1 MRVTADRDALA
12 FIREHGGMVFI
23 RPYRTVFC
31 GPSVDIEAT
40 TEPPRGALGYEREVV
55 AEDFLLFFHPS
66 IRRRPEELVVAVRGR
81 RRPRVRV
88 YWDGCTVG
96 Y

>member
-1 MRVTADRDALA
+1 MRISADPAAVA
-12 FIREHGGMVFI
+12 FISEHGGMVFV
-23 RPYRTVFC
+23 RPYRAVLC
-31 GPSVDIEAT
+31 GPITDLEAT
-40 TEPPRGALGYEREVV
+40 TEPPRGALDYQRVETER
-55 AEDFLLFFHPS
+55 FLLFLHPS

-81 RRPRVRV
+81 HRPRVRV

>member
-1 MRVTADRDALA
+1 VRITADPAAEA
-12 FIREHGGMVFI
+12 FIREHGGMVFV
-23 RPYRTVFC
+23 RPYR
-31 GPSVDIEAT
+31 PSCCARFVDLEAS
-40 TEPPRGALGYEREVV
+40 TEPPRRALEYQRED
-55 AEDFLLFFHPS
+55 AGDFLLFFHPS
-66 IRRRPEELVVAVRGR
+66 IRSRPEELVVAVRGR